1 MATTFSPKPS
11 FHLCPDF
18 SIDPPPDGHLR
29 LGSVLQSLQLDGV
42 LDPLDGGEAA
52 PVPDSLIFPKN
63 KSASEKAGFSC
74 SLKHLREVKGGVWAK
89 VFGWAGLGPSFSAL
103 RGRQDDEKITVER
116 LHVRYFAPT
125 LEYMKTAL
133 ETDAVALYVR
143 RTKLRR
149 PVWMITGLMWTEG
162 ASLSKVAAT
171 RMQLKSEITGSGPTA
186 AGTAGLQLS
195 YGSEDG
201 LMSRF
206 DGSTPFVLGMRVRK
220 IWWDRQGVRQDK
232 LDVVGATLGDDA
244 ETKKGLLEGL
254 GYKDDETLGYE
265 TVVDDDPLGEG
276 ESVIWL
282 LPTSG

>member
-18 SIDPPPDGHLR
+18 GIDPPPNGHLR

-42 LDPLDGGEAA
+42 LAPLNAGDTP
-52 PVPDSLIFPKN
+52 PVPDSLVFPRDKP
-63 KSASEKAGFSC
+63 SCEKVGFSC
-74 SLKHLREVKGGVWAK
+74 SLKHLREVEGGVWAK
-89 VFGWAGLGPSFSAL
+89 IFGWAGLGPSFSAL
-103 RGRQDDEKITVER
+103 RSREDDETITVER
-116 LHVRYFAPT
+116 LHVRYFTPT
-125 LEYMKTAL
+125 IEYMKMAL

-143 RTKLRR
+143 RTKLKKS
-149 PVWMITGLMWTEG
+149 VWMVTDVMWTEG

-171 RMQLKSEITGSGPTA
+171 KTRLKSRVAGSDPT

-195 YGSEDG
+195 CGSEDG
-201 LMSRF
+201 LASRF

-232 LDVVGATLGDDA
+232 LDVVGATLGNDV

-254 GYKDDETLGYE
+254 RYEDDETLGYE
-265 TVVDDDPLGEG
+265 TVVDGDISGEG
-276 ESVIWL
+276 ESVVWL
-282 LPTSG
+282 LPASG